1 MHSKKS
7 NDLAIAAR
15 TSNTRAIFK
24 AGRSTL
30 CKIDSNQNHFPFE
43 RKNCPQNWRS
53 TVMIPEKNKNL
64 VLESDRRS

>member
-7 NDLAIAAR
+7 NDLTTAIK
-15 TSNTRAIFK
+15 TSNTKTISK

-30 CKIDSNQNHFPFE
+30 CKTDSNQNHFPFE
-43 RKNCPQNWRS
+43 RENCLQNWRS